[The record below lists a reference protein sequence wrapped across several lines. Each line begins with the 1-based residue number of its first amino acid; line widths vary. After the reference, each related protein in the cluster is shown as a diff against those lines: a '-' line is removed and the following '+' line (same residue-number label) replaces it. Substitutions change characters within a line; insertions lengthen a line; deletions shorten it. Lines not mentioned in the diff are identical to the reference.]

1 MKKKLKVSGS
11 LHFGR
16 PVQMLLIWL
25 VFLLPAGIL
34 LSGWIGL
41 PSPSGSGE
49 TWDPLRWSNKSS
61 RSPATAAAMEAQVEA
76 VMEVF
81 RKAAPLN
88 PPKGFGVN
96 PRGEFLPEIRLPGH
110 SPVPE
115 PVRLRLGIRKP
126 PGSQYIV
133 ATLNAWIND
142 PYHLLGEAVL
152 SDPEGEI
159 FLMPPVVGRMGG
171 QTIYTRT
178 AHPVGY
184 EEKYPSR
191 DMFPLW
197 SEDMEPFLRS
207 VVRPTFKL
215 AHSSV
220 TTLFTAGGKPFWK
233 PVSQERWIRALIAKA
248 RKDLDDF
255 QTGLEEA
262 EKTDITAQQIA
273 QMRQHLQRMK
283 SMLDEKEIVE
293 RHAESLEQAM
303 SLYEMM
309 KDMNPEQ
316 AEEYYRQTIAGS
328 EEQLQEKL
336 DAAGEQ
342 RTELEKYEQRL
353 IGALVKR
360 DDVWT
365 GAGASISSGNWD
377 RLEQLGRENHV
388 DHLVFL
394 ADAGRAIGKLE
405 AELAGLSPSQ
415 RSAPAYGFELPPF
428 NPLGPH
434 GHVVMMPF
442 EAERPSGLVDPGAEG
457 ARALV
462 CLDPEFFRSGAQEAV
477 VRILSVDWR
486 GSHDL
491 SYHNNQKNLPQDLWQ
506 SIDWAALRAFV
517 Q

>member
-1 MKKKLKVSGS
+1 
-11 LHFGR
+11 
-16 PVQMLLIWL
+16 
-25 VFLLPAGIL
+25 
-34 LSGWIGL
+34 
-41 PSPSGSGE
+41 
-49 TWDPLRWSNKSS
+49 
-61 RSPATAAAMEAQVEA
+61 
-76 VMEVF
+76 MEVF
-81 RKAAPLN
+81 RKAPPLN

-96 PRGEFLPEIRLPGH
+96 PRGEFQPGIRIPGLDQA
-110 SPVPE
+110 PE

-133 ATLNAWIND
+133 ASLNAWIND
-142 PYHLLGEAVL
+142 PYHLLGEPVL
-152 SDPEGEI
+152 TDPEGEI
-159 FLMPPVVGRMGG
+159 FLMPPVVGQMGG

-184 EEKYPSR
+184 EEKYPSQ

-207 VVRPTFKL
+207 VVRPTFRL
-215 AHSSV
+215 AFSSV
-220 TTLFTAGGKPFWK
+220 TTLFTSGGKPFWK
-233 PVSQERWIRALIAKA
+233 PVSQERWIRAMIAKA
-248 RKDLDDF
+248 RNELDAF
-255 QTGLEEA
+255 RTGLEEA
-262 EKTDITAQQIA
+262 EKTDITGQQIA

-309 KDMNPEQ
+309 KSMNPEQ
-316 AEEYYRQTIAGS
+316 AEEYYRKTIADS
-328 EEQLQEKL
+328 EDQLGQKL
-336 DAAGEQ
+336 AAAREQ
-342 RTELEKYEQRL
+342 RGELEKYEQRM

-360 DDVWT
+360 DEVWT

-394 ADAGRAIGKLE
+394 ADAGRAIEKLE

-434 GHVVMMPF
+434 RHVVMMPF
-442 EAERPSGLVDPGAEG
+442 EAERPSGLVDPGTEG

-462 CLDPEFFRSGAQEAV
+462 CLDPGFFRFDVENAP
-477 VRILSVDWR
+477 VRILSVEWR
-486 GSHDL
+486 GSHEL
-491 SYHNNQKNLPQDLWQ
+491 RYHNEQKNLPQDLWS